1 MTPSEAPSTP
11 TRSRATTLLLKMLDM
26 RCQRYQ
32 ECFNLC
38 RKDFSKEAVH
48 DLRVATRRLLTLMEI
63 IESLFLGM
71 KGRKLRRELKRQLD
85 SLDELMDTQVQIAFV
100 EDEMAEVE
108 DISAFIRYLYRREAS
123 LLKLVEHSIRAI
135 SIASQMRRLADIRQ
149 AAEIR
154 LQVPDVRVRLI
165 GAVDRSYEN
174 VLHRFARIDPQD
186 TETIHRTRIA
196 FKSFRY
202 TVEII
207 HPLLA
212 RYPADLLKAMNEY
225 QGWMGDIQDI
235 EVLQGTLLAFGKVH
249 PHANISAPLA
259 AVEEIHRQKVAEFLS
274 KKETIQ
280 IFWRPSSRQ
289 PYPWSKAKPVDPG
302 RKLSKNRNLG

>member
-1 MTPSEAPSTP
+1 MAKMTSSEATPTPTPS
-11 TRSRATTLLLKMLDM
+11 RAATLLLKMLDL

-32 ECFNLC
+32 DCFKLC
-38 RKDFSKEAVH
+38 LKDFSKEAVH

-63 IESLFLGM
+63 IETLFLGM

-85 SLDELMDTQVQIAFV
+85 CLDELMDTQVQIAFV
-100 EDEMAEVE
+100 EEEMAEVQN
-108 DISAFIRYLYRREAS
+108 ISAFIKYLCRREAS
-123 LLKLVEHSIRAI
+123 LLKQVEHIIRGI

-149 AAEIR
+149 AAEAR
-154 LQVPDVRVRLI
+154 LQVPDVRLRLI

-196 FKSFRY
+196 FKSLRY
-202 TVEII
+202 AIEII

-235 EVLQGTLLAFGKVH
+235 EVLQGMLVAFGKVH
-249 PHANISAPLA
+249 PNADISSPMA
-259 AVEEIHRQKVAEFLS
+259 AVEEIHRQKVTGYLS
-274 KKETIQ
+274 KKDAIQ
-280 IFWRPSSRQ
+280 IFWRPSPQQ
-289 PYPWSKAKPVDPG
+289 PYPWSKTKKLEPG
-302 RKLSKNRNLG
+302 QKL